1 MLVAGTSQ
9 RHTAIIKP
17 ARIWAGCGD
26 CHPGCA
32 RDILET
38 RMGNPNE
45 SQVFAEDLV
54 VGQAFVG
61 RSRAIGEEQFGLFA
75 RLTGDDHPIHYDAAF
90 AATTR
95 FGKCVAH
102 GLLLMS
108 MTALGA
114 TEMSHRLQ
122 DAMVAL
128 AEQRCRFLKPVF
140 VGDVVTSRFEVVA
153 IDHKPGRNTAL
164 VRFNTR
170 LINNRGEVVL
180 DGEHTYLLRWRG
192 AMTAADHTDAA

>member
-1 MLVAGTSQ
+1 
-9 RHTAIIKP
+9 
-17 ARIWAGCGD
+17 
-26 CHPGCA
+26 
-32 RDILET
+32 
-38 RMGNPNE
+38 MGNHTE

-54 VGQAFVG
+54 VGQTFLG
-61 RSRAIGEEQFGLFA
+61 RPRSIGEEQFGLFA

-114 TEMSHRLQ
+114 TEMSHQLE

-128 AEQRCRFLKPVF
+128 VEQRCRFLKPVF